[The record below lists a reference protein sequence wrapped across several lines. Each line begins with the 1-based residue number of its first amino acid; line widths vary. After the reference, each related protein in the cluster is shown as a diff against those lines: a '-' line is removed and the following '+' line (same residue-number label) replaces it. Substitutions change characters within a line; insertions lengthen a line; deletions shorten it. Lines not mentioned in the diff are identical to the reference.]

1 MQRRGNPGI
10 ADQVFRSGSLV
21 DPTRDRVLETHKSL
35 VSAWMKAVICAPLGW
50 RVLWLKTMSHLAQ
63 GEFMESAFVLAE
75 KPPLEILSQV
85 RNGLPAAMFEQ
96 VALTLGFSASTLAAK
111 LGIARRT
118 VTRKRGNGA
127 PLSSETSEKLLRV
140 ARVRNLGR
148 TIFTTDEAVSEWLSK
163 PDATLI
169 NMAPLD
175 LLDTDLGA
183 REVENLLRALAY
195 GHFV

>member
-1 MQRRGNPGI
+1 M
-10 ADQVFRSGSLV
+10 
-21 DPTRDRVLETHKSL
+21 
-35 VSAWMKAVICAPLGW
+35 
-50 RVLWLKTMSHLAQ
+50 TMSYLAQ
-63 GEFMESAFVLAE
+63 GVPMQSVFALAE
-75 KPPLEILSQV
+75 RPLLEILAQV

-96 VALTLGFSASTLAAK
+96 VASTLGLSTSTLAAK

-127 PLSSETSEKLLRV
+127 PLSSDTSEKLLRV

-148 TIFTTDEAVSEWLSK
+148 TLFTTDEAVSEWLSK
-163 PDATLI
+163 PDSSLA
-169 NMAPLD
+169 NMAPWD
-175 LLDTDLGA
+175 LLDTELGA

>member
-1 MQRRGNPGI
+1 M
-10 ADQVFRSGSLV
+10 V
-21 DPTRDRVLETHKSL
+21 
-35 VSAWMKAVICAPLGW
+35 
-50 RVLWLKTMSHLAQ
+50 MSHLAQ
-63 GEFMESAFVLAE
+63 GDHMESAFVLAE
-75 KPPLEILSQV
+75 KPPLEILTQV

-96 VALTLGFSASTLAAK
+96 VASTLGLSTSALAAK

-148 TIFTTDEAVSEWLSK
+148 TLFTTDEAVSEWLSK
-163 PDATLI
+163 PDASLG

>member
-1 MQRRGNPGI
+1 MRSI
-10 ADQVFRSGSLV
+10 AR
-21 DPTRDRVLETHKSL
+21 H
-35 VSAWMKAVICAPLGW
+35 AVK
-50 RVLWLKTMSHLAQ
+50 RVLWLTIMSHLAQ
-63 GEFMESAFVLAE
+63 GDFMESAFVLAE
-75 KPPLEILSQV
+75 KPPLEILTQV

-96 VALTLGFSASTLAAK
+96 VASTLGLSASTLAAK

-140 ARVRNLGR
+140 ARIRNLAR
-148 TIFTTDEAVSEWLSK
+148 LVFTTDEALSEWLSK
-163 PDATLI
+163 SDTAFG

-183 REVENLLRALAY
+183 REVESLLQSIAH
-195 GHFV
+195 G

>member
-1 MQRRGNPGI
+1 MQVQLSISRH
-10 ADQVFRSGSLV
+10 RSAG
-21 DPTRDRVLETHKSL
+21 T
-35 VSAWMKAVICAPLGW
+35 I
-50 RVLWLKTMSHLAQ
+50 WLATMSNLARVNS
-63 GEFMESAFVLAE
+63 MESAFVLVE
-75 KPPLEILSQV
+75 RQPLEILIQV

-96 VALTLGFSASTLAAK
+96 VASTLGLSASTLAAK

-118 VTRKRGNGA
+118 VTRKRGNRA
-127 PLSSETSEKLLRV
+127 LLSSEISEKLLRV

-148 TIFTTDEAVSEWLSK
+148 TLFTTDEAVSEWLSK
-163 PDATLI
+163 PDASLG

-175 LLDTDLGA
+175 LLDTDLGG